1 MTDAS
6 MPTGD
11 SPIDDAFAH
20 VTGANDQRSKDVVD
34 ARDQRA
40 TVEVE
45 EVAKIPRIRYEL
57 ERPWNKVR
65 LIGELA
71 RAEKNQQTLA
81 DEYGV
86 TRSAIAMFK
95 QRNLTIIQERRND
108 LAAEFDGLWIASKVQ
123 RLATL
128 QAAAEGLAAKPDAR
142 SAEVLAKLLK
152 DAAEELGD
160 LPTRAGVQI
169 QTNNVEYKVIGIG
182 LDALQ

>member
-1 MTDAS
+1 MT

-11 SPIDDAFAH
+11 SPPDDALVH
-20 VTGANDQRSKDVVD
+20 VSGANANDQRSMVLAIVD
-34 ARDQRA
+34 DQGA
-40 TVEVE
+40 MVEVE
-45 EVAKIPRIRYEL
+45 RRKQNL
-57 ERPWNKVR
+57 EAPWNKVK
-65 LIGELA
+65 LVGQLAKGDKVQGELA
-71 RAEKNQQTLA
+71 L
-81 DEYGV
+81 EYGV
-86 TRSAIAMFK
+86 SRSAIAMFK
-95 QRNLTIIQERRND
+95 QRHAADIEARLANM
-108 LAAEFDGLWIASKVQ
+108 AAEFDGLWIANKQ
-123 RLATL
+123 ARLSAL